1 MVLPKFWFRY
11 VRPRNFK
18 SNKGGVALTD
28 EKAERNDQIFHMRFE
43 RDMTFTAIGER
54 LGLTRERVR
63 QIYKRVKDKHD
74 AENLR
79 PTRNG

>member
-1 MVLPKFWFRY
+1 M
-11 VRPRNFK
+11 
-18 SNKGGVALTD
+18 TD

-43 RDMTFTAIGER
+43 RDMTFTDIGER

-79 PTRNG
+79 TTRNG